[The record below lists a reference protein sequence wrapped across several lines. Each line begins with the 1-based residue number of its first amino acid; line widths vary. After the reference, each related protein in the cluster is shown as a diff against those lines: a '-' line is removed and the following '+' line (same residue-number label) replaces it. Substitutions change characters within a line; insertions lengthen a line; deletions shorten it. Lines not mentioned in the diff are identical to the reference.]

1 MTVASENVAAPKSRT
16 AQPLL
21 VGVALWLAVAIFAL
35 LLAVCA
41 RFYDYFPSDLR
52 LAHEIQRIDVPAF
65 AGFVRFMNF
74 IGETK
79 TYLVMIVALAIGLG
93 ILRAGWESLL
103 VLFSIVP
110 STVGTV
116 MKSLVD
122 QPRPSAALVR
132 VSAHEGE
139 SSFPSG
145 HTLKTGALFLV
156 LFFVIPAVVPWRPAR
171 WLLQAGCLLLVV
183 AAGPARVYVGAHW
196 PSDTLESYL
205 LVLLIMGPLL
215 ALYLGLRRPARSESG
230 A

>member
-1 MTVASENVAAPKSRT
+1 MTVASEHVAAPKSKT

-21 VGVALWLAVAIFAL
+21 VGGALWLAVAIFAL
-35 LLAVCA
+35 FLAVCA
-41 RFYDYFPSDLR
+41 RYYDYFPSDLR

-79 TYLVMIVALAIGLG
+79 TYLVIIVALAIGLG
-93 ILRAGWESLL
+93 ILRAGWEALL
-103 VLFSIVP
+103 VLLSIVP
-110 STVGTV
+110 SAVGTV
-116 MKSLVD
+116 MKSLVN
-122 QPRPSAALVR
+122 QPRPSAALIH
-132 VSAHEGE
+132 VSVHESE
-139 SSFPSG
+139 PSFPSG
-145 HTLKTGALFLV
+145 HVLKTGALFLV
-156 LFFVIPAVVPWRPAR
+156 LFFIIPAVVPWRPAR

-215 ALYLGLRRPARSESG
+215 ALYLGLRRPAHSESG